1 MSSSLATPPA
11 AATGAP
17 EAPPSRAE
25 TVIEQHLRQARRQ
38 VKGVDLAA
46 GLLRLTIGILLFL
59 LAFAILDHW
68 LVTGG
73 LGILGRVL
81 AALVLFAVAG
91 AYVAREILPAIRFR
105 IHPLF
110 AAQALERGR
119 PGVKNSLINFLLLR
133 EHRQQMRPAVYDA
146 VQRRA
151 AADVT
156 EIEVEAAVDRAHVF
170 RLGYVLAGVL
180 ALCCLY
186 FVASPKSLF
195 TSAARLLWP
204 FGGIP
209 APTRVT
215 ISEITPGNATVYLGD
230 PLTVTGVVSGLRD
243 EEPVTL
249 FFSTTDGQLV
259 DQAVPMT
266 LPAGDYRHR
275 AELPPGARGFQ
286 QDATYILAAGDFRSR
301 PFHIEV
307 QTAPAIVV
315 DRVVLEYPAYTGL
328 APRTLRRQ
336 GDLQALEGTR
346 ATIYA
351 EANQPIRRA
360 EINLGADGKRSI
372 GMKVDDRKAAG
383 NFTLRLATSDATRP
397 EFDTYQLRLVDKA
410 GRENPRPIRHRI
422 EVIRDLPPEVA
433 LVEPQKQQ
441 VRVPADGKV
450 TLRVRAED
458 PDFGLSRVWL
468 RAVSN
473 GRELETPY
481 LLKQTAAESGFRGAF
496 TGEYAFRPQEFSLQP
511 GDRVLYWAEA
521 EDIRQPTPGRAE
533 TDRRW
538 IEVVAPTGEPAADDR
553 RPAPP
558 DPSQAQPKPG
568 ETGQPQKS
576 PLEEP
581 NPQAEPATP
590 EPATPEQPSDDTQTE
605 PQPDPPQ
612 PGKQDESGEQ
622 KGEQDGQGEGAPG
635 GKQQTGQEPGGQDG
649 AAGSA
654 EAEPSKPVDP
664 DTNPGD
670 AIEKILEH
678 RRQQEGEQP
687 EQSKPSDQKQ
697 PGEQSEEQSEEQS
710 PGDQAQQQPGQKP
723 PTEEQP
729 GAQPSEPQQP
739 GEQAGKQPGEQAG
752 EQPSDTQA
760 QQQPGGKPQS
770 KDPTGAG
777 QSEQQPDGQQSDQ
790 PGGKPGQQQPGNQP
804 KPGEEPAE
812 SSEPGTGDQP
822 AGQQPHSEPGGQ
834 DGEQQATPGQ
844 KPAGADA
851 SPTEPQGGPTDNSGD
866 QPPGP
871 MQPSPGS
878 GDPAAKRQPGA
889 TDPSRDK
896 PSGQKP
902 SDGDATGTADR
913 SGGQADP
920 QMESGQREPGAQP
933 QDGGTQPEEAM
944 RQQSPSAGNQSEQPS
959 GSPSPQEDNVDRPR
973 NPGQAGGETS
983 QKQEQSPGISPK
995 QSDSQGD
1002 TAGDRAGGGEEGGG
1016 QRANQPGVGS
1026 PGSQTDA
1033 ESGGGVSQQPG
1044 DGEPGDKAGD
1054 QIESDRPTGSS
1065 APRPGGAGSDRGKPG
1080 EQQPGE
1086 GSERPSDGST
1096 PPGEPMQN
1104 PPDGGQAGD
1113 RVSEGPGALGS
1124 GSPTQGGSPNSQQ
1137 ASTDGPAG
1145 EPGAEAANLEFA
1157 RKQTELAL
1165 EHLKDEANR
1174 PNSELLDQLGWSEA
1188 EAKRFIDQWE
1198 KLRRRAGP
1206 DNAQG
1211 QQARRDLDQALRS
1224 LGLRP
1229 RGTELKR
1236 GTTQTERIE
1245 GVRESGRFRPPA
1257 DWAEQFEAYT
1267 RSIAEGDR

>member
-1 MSSSLATPPA
+1 MSSSVATPTAPDG
-11 AATGAP
+11 GAP
-17 EAPPSRAE
+17 EAPPSQAE
-25 TVIEQHLRQARRQ
+25 VVIQRQLQQARRH

-46 GLLRLTIGILLFL
+46 GLLRLTIGVLLFL
-59 LAFAILDHW
+59 LVFAIVDHW

-73 LGILGRVL
+73 LGILSRML
-81 AALVLFAVAG
+81 AALLFVAG
-91 AYVAREILPAIRFR
+91 AGVYMAREILPACRFR

-151 AADVT
+151 AADVAQ
-156 EIEVEAAVDRAHVF
+156 IEVEAAVDRAHVF
-170 RLGYVLAGVL
+170 RLGYMLAGVL
-180 ALCCLY
+180 ALCCVY
-186 FVASPKSLF
+186 FVASPKSPF

-204 FGGIP
+204 FGGIA

-215 ISEITPGNATVYLGD
+215 IAEITPGNATVYLGD

-243 EEPVTL
+243 DEPVTL
-249 FFSTTDGQLV
+249 FFSTTDGQVV
-259 DQAVPMT
+259 DQAVPMV
-266 LPAGDYRHR
+266 LQDGDYRHR
-275 AELPPGARGFQ
+275 ANLPPGAHGLQ
-286 QDATYILAAGDFRSR
+286 QDATYVLAAGDFRSDL
-301 PFHIEV
+301 FHIAV

-315 DRVVLEYPAYTGL
+315 DRVVLQYPAYTGL
-328 APRTLRRQ
+328 SPRTLRRQ
-336 GDLQALEGTR
+336 GDLQAIEGTR

-360 EINLGADGKRSI
+360 EIDLGADGKHAI
-372 GMKVDDRKAAG
+372 GMKVDDRKASGA
-383 NFTLRLATSDATRP
+383 FTLRFANSDASRP
-397 EFDTYQLRLVDKA
+397 EFDTYQLRLIDKA

-422 EVIRDLPPEVA
+422 EVIRDLPPEIA

-441 VRVPADGKV
+441 ASVPADGMI

-468 RAVSN
+468 RAVSS
-473 GRELETPY
+473 GRELEVPF
-481 LLKQTAAESGFRGAF
+481 LLKPTADQPGFRGAF
-496 TGEYAFRPQEFSLQP
+496 TGEYDFRPQEFSLQP

-538 IEVVAPTGEPAADDR
+538 IEIVAPTGEPAPEG
-553 RPAPP
+553 RPSPAS
-558 DPSQAQPKPG
+558 DPSQTQPKPD

-581 NPQAEPATP
+581 KRQSDPAQPDPAQPDPVTPAQPSDQPQAEPK
-590 EPATPEQPSDDTQTE
+590 
-605 PQPDPPQ
+605 PDSQ
-612 PGKQDESGEQ
+612 PGEQGESGDEQ
-622 KGEQDGQGEGAPG
+622 GKQDGQGEGAPG
-635 GKQQTGQEPGGQDG
+635 DNSQTGQKGAGDDG

-654 EAEPSKPVDP
+654 EPEPNQPVDP

-678 RRQQEGEQP
+678 RRQQDGKQP
-687 EQSKPSDQKQ
+687 DQPKPSEPKQ
-697 PGEQSEEQSEEQS
+697 PGEESGKQS
-710 PGDQAQQQPGQKP
+710 PGDQPEKQPGQKP
-723 PTEEQP
+723 QPQEQT
-729 GAQPSEPQQP
+729 GAQPPE
-739 GEQAGKQPGEQAG
+739 
-752 EQPSDTQA
+752 
-760 QQQPGGKPQS
+760 
-770 KDPTGAG
+770 
-777 QSEQQPDGQQSDQ
+777 
-790 PGGKPGQQQPGNQP
+790 QQQPGNQP
-804 KPGEEPAE
+804 DGQQGEKPSGEPAQQQPGGQPQSQDQTGDGKSQQQPGGQQSDQSGGKPGGQQQGNKPQPGGESGEKSGE
-812 SSEPGTGDQP
+812 SSEAGTGDQP
-822 AGQQPHSEPGGQ
+822 AGQQPHGESGGE
-834 DGEQQATPGQ
+834 DGEQEATPGQ
-844 KPAGADA
+844 KPAGAE
-851 SPTEPQGGPTDNSGD
+851 SSQTKPQGGPTDNSSD
-866 QPPGP
+866 QPPGQ
-871 MQPSPGS
+871 MQPSPNA
-878 GDPAAKRQPGA
+878 GDSAAKRQGT

-896 PSGQKP
+896 PSGQKTT
-902 SDGDATGTADR
+902 DGNATGSADR

-920 QMESGQREPGAQP
+920 GTEPGQRDPGAKPQEGGAQP
-933 QDGGTQPEEAM
+933 EESM
-944 RQQSPSAGNQSEQPS
+944 QQQSPGAGNRAEQPS
-959 GSPSPQEDNVDRPR
+959 GSPSPQEDNVNRARD
-973 NPGQAGGETS
+973 PGRADGDPS
-983 QKQEQSPGISPK
+983 QRQEQSPGISPK
-995 QSDSQGD
+995 QSDSQSD
-1002 TAGDRAGGGEEGGG
+1002 TAGDRSGGGEEGGG

-1033 ESGGGVSQQPG
+1033 ESGGNVSQQPG
-1044 DGEPGDKAGD
+1044 DGEPGKRPGD
-1054 QIESDRPTGSS
+1054 QMESDRPTGNS
-1065 APRPGGAGSDRGKPG
+1065 AQRPGGNRRDRGQPG
-1080 EQQPGE
+1080 EQQAGQRPE
-1086 GSERPSDGST
+1086 SPSDGST
-1096 PPGEPMQN
+1096 PPDEAMQN

-1124 GSPTQGGSPNSQQ
+1124 GSPTQGGNPNEHH
-1137 ASTDGPAG
+1137 ANDNRPAG

-1174 PNSELLDQLGWSEA
+1174 PNSDLLEQLGWSEA
-1188 EAKRFIDQWE
+1188 EAQRFINQWE
-1198 KLRRRAGP
+1198 QLRRRAGR
-1206 DNAQG
+1206 DDTQG
-1211 QQARRDLDQALRS
+1211 QQAQRDLDQALRS